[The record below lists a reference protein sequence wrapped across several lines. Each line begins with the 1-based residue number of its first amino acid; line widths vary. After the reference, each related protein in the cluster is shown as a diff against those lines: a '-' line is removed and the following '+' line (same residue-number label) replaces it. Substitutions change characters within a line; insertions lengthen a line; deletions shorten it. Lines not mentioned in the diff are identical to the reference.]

1 MKKIQLQV
9 TDELTVTVIPNP
21 MYEFMM
27 ATEDAA
33 AGYGVSPKTVRGH
46 KIANA
51 DELIEGTHFLSS
63 TRNTSP
69 RSNSTSYTNNL
80 QSKQIYW
87 TKAGIIRLGFF
98 IKSAKAKQFRN
109 WAEKLI
115 LAVGA
120 KAEQHERYNQQLTNS
135 LQPDPRQLSYQ
146 ARSNRELGM
155 EFEILF
161 LRELIKV
168 EPTKVRAQLSGLVHF
183 YTSQIQ

>member
-9 TDELTVTVIPNP
+9 TDELAVTVIPNP
-21 MYEFMM
+21 LYEFLMP
-27 ATEDAA
+27 TEDVA
-33 AGYGVSPKTVRGH
+33 AGYGVTAICIRHH
-46 KIANA
+46 KARNE
-51 DELIEGTHFLSS
+51 DEFKEGEHFLTASDPK
-63 TRNTSP
+63 RNAGCKSINCP
-69 RSNSTSYTNNL
+69 PI
-80 QSKQIYW
+80 KKVYW

-120 KAEQHERYNQQLTNS
+120 QAERRER
-135 LQPDPRQLSYQ
+135 QPSMSFQPEPRQLQYQ
-146 ARSNRELGM
+146 ARNNRELGM